1 MFLFIF
7 FVFILIFILS
17 KIWIKITHLK
27 SHIVQKHELNDII
40 NFKNNIQDKNKKIK
54 IMSFNF
60 FLKCFFDCDNYYN
73 FDCKQERFNYFINNY
88 LENYDIICF
97 QEIYGTFSF
106 FCHKLIK
113 QAEKKGFYWYVVPNS
128 PKFFSNK
135 IMDSGLVTISKY
147 PIVYTKTISFKKS
160 LYYDSLA
167 EKSFQYCIIDTLN
180 NEKNKQYLHIINT
193 HLQSE
198 YKLRDDDA
206 LYVKFNQLKQIKH
219 FIDFYHLNSKP
230 LLINGDF
237 NINSY
242 ELINNPSN
250 LKIDYN
256 SYSKDYFKILSTL
269 GLSIEHDII
278 HDIFNKRPPTLFCT
292 YNKKNQ
298 KEIDTKHRPEYY
310 INTSTCDLINIP
322 RSVDYMFFIP
332 RNYWLKHSNCK
343 IEKLECKTSDKYL
356 QNCSDHYA
364 ITTELIF

>member
-1 MFLFIF
+1 MFLLTVILVFIF
-7 FVFILIFILS
+7 IFILS
-17 KIWIKITHLK
+17 KIWIKITNLK
-27 SHIVQKHELNDII
+27 SHIFHNYELNDII
-40 NFKNNIQDKNKKIK
+40 NLKNNIQDKKIK

-88 LENYDIICF
+88 LDNYDIICF
-97 QEIYGTFSF
+97 QEVYGTFSF
-106 FCHKLIK
+106 FCHNLIK
-113 QAEKKGFYWYVVPNS
+113 EAEKKGFYWYIVPNS
-128 PKFFSNK
+128 PNFFSKK

-160 LYYDSLA
+160 LYSDSLA

-180 NEKNKQYLHIINT
+180 NENNKRYLHIINT

-219 FIDFYHLNSKP
+219 FIDDHKLYSKS
-230 LLINGDF
+230 LLITGDF

-242 ELINNPSN
+242 EVINNLN
-250 LKIDYN
+250 NFEINYN
-256 SYSKDYFKILSTL
+256 SYSKNYFKMLSML

-278 HDIFNKRPPTLFCT
+278 HNVFHKRPPTLFCT
-292 YNKKNQ
+292 YNKKNK

-310 INTSTCDLINIP
+310 INTLSGDLINIP

-332 RNYWLKHSNCK
+332 INDWLKHSNCK

>member
-97 QEIYGTFSF
+97 QEVYGTFSF

-135 IMDSGLVTISKY
+135 IMDSGLVTI
-147 PIVYTKTISFKKS
+147 
-160 LYYDSLA
+160 
-167 EKSFQYCIIDTLN
+167 
-180 NEKNKQYLHIINT
+180 
-193 HLQSE
+193 
-198 YKLRDDDA
+198 
-206 LYVKFNQLKQIKH
+206 
-219 FIDFYHLNSKP
+219 
-230 LLINGDF
+230 
-237 NINSY
+237 
-242 ELINNPSN
+242 
-250 LKIDYN
+250 
-256 SYSKDYFKILSTL
+256 
-269 GLSIEHDII
+269 
-278 HDIFNKRPPTLFCT
+278 
-292 YNKKNQ
+292 
-298 KEIDTKHRPEYY
+298 
-310 INTSTCDLINIP
+310 
-322 RSVDYMFFIP
+322 
-332 RNYWLKHSNCK
+332 
-343 IEKLECKTSDKYL
+343 
-356 QNCSDHYA
+356 
-364 ITTELIF
+364 